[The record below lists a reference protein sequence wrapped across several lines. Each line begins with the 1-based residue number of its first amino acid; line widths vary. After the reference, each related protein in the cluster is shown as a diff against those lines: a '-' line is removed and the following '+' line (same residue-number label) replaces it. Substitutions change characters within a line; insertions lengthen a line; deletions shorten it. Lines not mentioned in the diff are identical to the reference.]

1 MNRLVNRCLK
11 PVTLALLVAVTLAG
25 CGGEDDAEPAASQAS
40 TGGTTPGSG
49 TAAPPPST
57 GGGTGAP
64 PPSGGTGGAPPGAG
78 TGGAA
83 QGQTYSVELSWTAP
97 AEYED
102 GTPFVD
108 LGGYR
113 LRFGPS
119 PGTYTR
125 VIDVRP
131 DTTTVTVS
139 ALKAA
144 TYYFALTAYNNA
156 GAESALSNELTVRL
170 N

>member
-40 TGGTTPGSG
+40 AGGTPPGSG

-64 PPSGGTGGAPPGAG
+64 PPGAG
-78 TGGAA
+78 TGGAT
-83 QGQTYSVELSWTAP
+83 QGPTYSVELSWTAP

-139 ALKAA
+139 SLKAA